1 MPPRSFRGRPAK
13 ALSAQAADLDARDL
27 AELPAA
33 A

>member
-13 ALSAQAADLDARDL
+13 ALNAHGADLGARDL

>member
-1 MPPRSFRGRPAK
+1 MPPRSFGGRPAK
-13 ALSAQAADLDARDL
+13 ALSVQAGDLGARDL

>member
-13 ALSAQAADLDARDL
+13 ALSAHAADLGPRDL
-27 AELPAA
+27 AELLAA

>member
-13 ALSAQAADLDARDL
+13 ALSAHGADLVAGEL